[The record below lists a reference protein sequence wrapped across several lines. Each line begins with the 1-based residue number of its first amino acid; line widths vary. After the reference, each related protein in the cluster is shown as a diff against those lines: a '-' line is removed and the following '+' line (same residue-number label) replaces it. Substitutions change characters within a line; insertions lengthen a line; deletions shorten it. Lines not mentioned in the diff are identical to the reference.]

1 MNVPPPGGCEGSSA
15 TDDVVRP
22 PQRPRAPPRPTM
34 RRRARVSRSES
45 TTTPPARVLLASG
58 ERERDGVGSPSPP
71 PPATRT
77 TATTS
82 RTFAVDPVDA
92 ADAAALVADLV
103 VTRADADLADV
114 LATSLTVAIA
124 VEEAGARE
132 AGGVGDGERTAVLC
146 ELVLDPT
153 NRWRPSAPDCT
164 ATRVVDETP
173 TGPRAPT
180 SCASRRRSRRRDTP
194 PFASRR

>member
-1 MNVPPPGGCEGSSA
+1 
-15 TDDVVRP
+15 
-22 PQRPRAPPRPTM
+22 M
-34 RRRARVSRSES
+34 RRRARVSRPES
-45 TTTPPARVLLASG
+45 TNPPARVLLASG
-58 ERERDGVGSPSPP
+58 ERERDGAGSPSPP

-77 TATTS
+77 TTTTS
-82 RTFAVDPVDA
+82 RTFAVDAVDA

-103 VTRADADLADV
+103 VARADADLADV

-164 ATRVVDETP
+164 ATRVVD
-173 TGPRAPT
+173 R
-180 SCASRRRSRRRDTP
+180 
-194 PFASRR
+194 